1 MRQAYANIPNKHS
14 IFTHISFDTLDKKAG
29 QNCDLKNNI

>member
-1 MRQAYANIPNKHS
+1 MFMRQAYANIPNKHS

-29 QNCDLKNNI
+29 